1 MAGLLAGRLAGLLL
15 TLFLVSVAIFAAM
28 DVLPGD
34 PAAAMLGT
42 QATPESLAALR
53 AELGLDRPAP
63 ERYARWIG
71 GVLTGDLGTSL
82 TYGVP
87 VARLVADRLAVTL
100 PLAGLALALAV
111 LIAIPL
117 GTLAAARAGRAS
129 DAAAALFAQ
138 GALALPNFWIGLL
151 LILVFATTLR
161 WMPAGGFP
169 GWEAGLAD
177 GLRALAMPALALALP
192 QAGVLTRVTR
202 SAVLDAAGEDFVR
215 LARAKGLSR
224 RRAILRHALP
234 NALPSILTVLGFQF
248 TFLVAGA
255 VLVENVFNLPG
266 LGSLARQALA
276 QRDLVVIQ
284 DVVLIFAALT
294 VLVNFAVDLSY
305 LLLDPRL
312 RSRR

>member
-1 MAGLLAGRLAGLLL
+1 MAGLIAGRLAGLLL
-15 TLFLVSVAIFAAM
+15 TLFLVSVAVFAAM
-28 DVLPGD
+28 EVLPGD
-34 PAAAMLGT
+34 TASARLGT
-42 QATPESLAALR
+42 QATPEALASLR

-63 ERYARWIG
+63 ERYLRWIG
-71 GVLTGDLGTSL
+71 GVLTGDLGTSF

-87 VARLVADRLAVTL
+87 VAKLVADRLAVTL
-100 PLAGLALALAV
+100 PLAGLALALAILV
-111 LIAIPL
+111 ALPL
-117 GTLAAARAGRAS
+117 GTLAAARADRAP

-161 WMPAGGFP
+161 WMPSGGFP
-169 GWEAGLAD
+169 GWEAGIGA
-177 GLRALAMPALALALP
+177 GLQALVMPAVALALP

-202 SAVLDAAGEDFVR
+202 SAVLDMANEDFVR

-234 NALPSILTVLGFQF
+234 NALPPILTVLGFQF

-266 LGSLARQALA
+266 LGSLARQALV
-276 QRDLVVIQ
+276 QRDVVVIQ

-294 VLVNFAVDLSY
+294 ILVNFAVDLSY

-312 RSRR
+312 RARR